1 MTEIERLAMLERP
14 TGRVDVVL
22 DTDTY
27 NEIDDQ
33 FALAYL
39 LSAPEKL
46 NTVAIYAA
54 PFFNSKST
62 GPEDG
67 MLRSYD
73 EILKVTQL
81 MNWNHP
87 EMVYKGSTCYLPDE
101 VTPVHSPAAED
112 LARRAMNYSKE
123 HPLYVAAL
131 GAITNVASALL
142 INPEIRERIVLVWLG
157 GHALEWPKNDEFNLR
172 QDVAGARVVLG
183 CGVPMVLLP
192 CMGVVSHFSTTEYEL
207 RHWLMDKNPLCT
219 YLAQN
224 TIDEANSYAAGKP
237 WSRVIWDVTVI
248 GWLLDPEAK
257 RVKDKLIPSPIPE
270 YDNHWALSPTRHLIK
285 YVYSINRDALWEHV
299 FTHLT
304 RG

>member
-14 TGRVDVVL
+14 AGPVDVVL

-46 NTVAIYAA
+46 NTVAVYAA
-54 PFFNSKST
+54 PFFNSKSS

-73 EILKVTQL
+73 EILKVTRL

-87 EMVYKGSTCYLPDE
+87 EKVYKGSTGYLPDE
-101 VTPVHSPAAED
+101 NTPVHSPAAED
-112 LARRAMNYSKE
+112 LARRAMSYTKE
-123 HPLYVAAL
+123 KPLYVAAL

-142 INPEIRERIVLVWLG
+142 INPDIKERIVLVWLG
-157 GHALEWPKNDEFNLR
+157 GHALEWPNNKEFNLK

-183 CGVPMVLLP
+183 CGVPLVLLP
-192 CMGVVSHFSTTEYEL
+192 CMGVVSHFSTTEHEL
-207 RHWLMDKNPLCT
+207 RYWLMDKNPLCT

-248 GWLLDPEAK
+248 GWLLDPQSA
-257 RVKDKLIPSPIPE
+257 RVQDKLIPSPIPE
-270 YDNHWALSPTRHLIK
+270 YDGHWGSDPTRHLIK
-285 YVYSINRDALWEHV
+285 YVYAIKRDALWEDV
-299 FTHLT
+299 FTRLQ
-304 RG
+304 G